1 MMPEKNNDSQVATTA
16 ATTTPDLEIPAESC
30 LIEQTPKPCSLV
42 IVGASGD
49 LTQRKLIPAIY
60 HLFKKGALPDPFL
73 IIGCSRTEITDQGFR
88 DKIREALSERN
99 DIDMSQWDAFAPS
112 LHYQPV
118 QYDDPAS
125 FKNFAGY
132 LKKLDKESGTL
143 GNRIFYLAIPPSLY
157 PSTAKMLGKAG
168 LSKGGNRGKGWARI
182 VVEKPFGR
190 DLATAIDLD
199 QALHQYF
206 QEKQIFRIDHYLAK
220 ETVQNILM
228 FRFANAIFE
237 PIWNRRYINRVDITA
252 AEILGVEH
260 RAGYYEEA
268 GVLRDMFQNHMMQLL
283 ALTAMDPPSRFKA
296 DRVRDEKVRVYRA
309 LRPFPVEQTEDYLI
323 LGQYGAGTLNGK
335 RVPAYRDEQG
345 VSPDSLTPTFARM
358 KLFLDNWRWQG
369 VPFYLTSG
377 KRLAHKNT
385 QVSIQ
390 FKEVPHALF
399 RDTLGDE
406 IQANHLILGI
416 YPDEKITLT
425 FQTKNPGAKM
435 CLRSVTMDFNYSQS
449 YTGPVLDAYEKVL
462 LDCMLGD
469 QMLFWRQDGV
479 ELCWSFLTP
488 ILIECESC
496 RNRAQNLLLYEAGSW
511 GPVPFKGL

>member
-1 MMPEKNNDSQVATTA
+1 MMPKKNSKLETPISA
-16 ATTTPDLEIPAESC
+16 ATIVPDLSIPIESC
-30 LIEQTPKPCSLV
+30 LIEQTPDPCCLV
-42 IVGASGD
+42 IIGASGD

-60 HLFKKGALPDPFL
+60 HLFMKGALPDPFF
-73 IIGCSRTEITDQGFR
+73 IIGCSRTEISDQGFR
-88 DKIREALSERN
+88 DKMREALSEN
-99 DIDMSQWDAFAPS
+99 NEIDMSRWTAFASS

-118 QYDDPAS
+118 HYDDLAS
-125 FKNFAGY
+125 FKNFAGR
-132 LKKLDKESGTL
+132 LKKLDKELGTL
-143 GNRIFYLAIPPSLY
+143 GNCIFYLAVPPSLY
-157 PSTAKMLGKAG
+157 MSTAEMLGEAG
-168 LSKGGNRGKGWARI
+168 LSQGGNRGKGWARI

-206 QEKQIFRIDHYLAK
+206 QEEQIFRIDHYLAK

-237 PIWNRRYINRVDITA
+237 PLWDRRYINRVDITA
-252 AEILGVEH
+252 AESLGVEH

-283 ALTAMDPPSRFKA
+283 ALTAMDPPTRFEA
-296 DRVRDEKVRVYRA
+296 DRVRDEKIRVYRA
-309 LRPFPVEQTEDYLI
+309 LRPFPVERTEEYLI
-323 LGQYGAGTLNGK
+323 LGQYGAGSVNGK
-335 RVPAYRDEQG
+335 RVPAYRDERG
-345 VSPDSLTPTFARM
+345 VKPDSLTPTFARM

-377 KRLAHKNT
+377 KRLGDKIT

-406 IQANHLILGI
+406 IQANRLILGV

-435 CLRSVTMDFNYSQS
+435 CLRSVTMDFNYNQN

-462 LDCMLGD
+462 IDCMLGD
-469 QMLFWRQDGV
+469 HMLFWREDGV

-496 RNRAQNLLLYEAGSW
+496 RNRAQNLLPYEAGSW